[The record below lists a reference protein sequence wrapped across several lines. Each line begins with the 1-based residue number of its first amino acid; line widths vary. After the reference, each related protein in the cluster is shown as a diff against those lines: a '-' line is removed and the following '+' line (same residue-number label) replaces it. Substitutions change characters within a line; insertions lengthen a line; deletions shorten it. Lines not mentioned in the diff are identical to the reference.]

1 MTNKDAAEII
11 RLFIKFWT
19 PWMEAYDKKYSSGV
33 TKAGNIAYE
42 VLNATKEAL

>member
-19 PWMEAYDKKYSSGV
+19 PWMEEYDKKLLVGV
-33 TKAGNIAYE
+33 TRAGSIAYE
-42 VLNATKEAL
+42 VLNATKEAI